1 MVRNGQDWRRVCRAR
16 HSMSGVSAE
25 QTACGYPPACEGL
38 QNIHSRRSAR
48 RYAAVAL
55 TPEVRNGSLADIRP
69 CPLHV
74 APCPLTPE
82 SGHARRHW
90 HVCVGPRL
98 ELCTAAK
105 IPSSITSTA
114 RTSSVGVHRVSGLG
128 PFRSAH
134 NHSVLSDPG
143 TERPMKALESWG
155 LRKAAER
162 MA

>member
-1 MVRNGQDWRRVCRAR
+1 
-16 HSMSGVSAE
+16 
-25 QTACGYPPACEGL
+25 
-38 QNIHSRRSAR
+38 
-48 RYAAVAL
+48 VAL
-55 TPEVRNGSLADIRP
+55 TPEVRDGVTSGHQAMS
-69 CPLHV
+69 

-90 HVCVGPRL
+90 HVCLGPQP
-98 ELCTAAK
+98 ELCTAVK
-105 IPSSITSTA
+105 IPSHSITLSA
-114 RTSSVGVHRVSGLG
+114 RTSSVGGTSSIG
-128 PFRSAH
+128 PWAFRSAH